1 MNAIAM
7 AFEADMLAAVQSSQ
21 SRMAIRE
28 SCTRICDVILVVND
42 ILRIIQDAVLAVLLC
57 KCLFHISVLLCDGSS
72 HISVGA
78 HSEFKL
84 SVLATLDVPAAM
96 DKWCASQFCIYPLQS
111 CKRCDCDKL
120 KHKLLSHLLLNLE
133 WARDS
138 PTLHHAAPRFDNR
151 CCPTWHC
158 EDERQPL
165 CPRYISESRHEF
177 SATLLKYMTTPVS
190 VVDSGELFS
199 LRTFHSAMK
208 AALRPEA
215 TCSDINP
222 QVSTILILKKMYV
235 LLCT

>member
-7 AFEADMLAAVQSSQ
+7 AFEVNMLAAVQSSQ

-28 SCTRICDVILVVND
+28 SCTRTCDVILVVND

-84 SVLATLDVPAAM
+84 SVLATPDVPAAV
-96 DKWCASQFCIYPLQS
+96 DKWRASQFCIYLLQS
-111 CKRCDCDKL
+111 CKRCDRDKP
-120 KHKLLSHLLLNLE
+120 KHMLLYSIWSEEDILRHFTMQHLALITEVVQHDIAKHELQ
-133 WARDS
+133 
-138 PTLHHAAPRFDNR
+138 TLR
-151 CCPTWHC
+151 
-158 EDERQPL
+158 
-165 CPRYISESRHEF
+165 PRYISGSRHEF

-190 VVDSGELFS
+190 VVDSGKFFS
-199 LRTFHSAMK
+199 LRTFQSAMK

-222 QVSTILILKKMYV
+222 QVSTTLILKKMYV